1 MKKKLQLL
9 GIFLLLSVVF
19 TIGLKGTFDGYYGFY
34 HEEDNYKKPLAY
46 ELSNKIVD
54 FEPLSLFAAYT
65 GFDTGYGFFAP
76 NVASDFVLLFEL
88 QDRYG
93 NILEERIMPEFESK
107 ESIVRYTSIFNM
119 FMDKVVSSKKK
130 NDSQYHQYLDVVL
143 KQIARNVLEESHG
156 AAKCTAKLYLYDYP
170 SLERYKKGETT
181 DHLILVSQI
190 K

>member
-1 MKKKLQLL
+1 MKRKGQLF
-9 GIFLLLSVVF
+9 GIFLLLLLVF

-34 HEEDNYKKPLAY
+34 YDKDDYEKPLAY
-46 ELSNKIVD
+46 ELSNTIV
-54 FEPLSLFAAYT
+54 ELGPVSLFTAYT

-88 QDRYG
+88 RDARG
-93 NILEERIMPEFESK
+93 NILEERIMPEFKSK
-107 ESIVRYTSIFNM
+107 EGIVRYTSVFNM

-130 NDSQYHQYLDVVL
+130 NDSQYHEYLDVVL
-143 KQIARNVLEESHG
+143 KQIAKSVLKENHK

-170 SLERYKKGETT
+170 TLDRYKRGEKT
-181 DHLILVSQI
+181 DNLILVSQI